1 MKLFRRYSFWIAA
14 IIVIFVG
21 FFLRFY
27 HLSSVPNGLYPD
39 ETALGYNAYSIL
51 QTGKDEYGV
60 KMPLYFRSFDDYKL
74 PVYIYATA
82 VTEKIFGVNAFAVRF
97 PSAFMGSLSLI
108 ALFVLILVLTK
119 KKWLALL
126 SSAVLAFNPWHL
138 FFSRAGY
145 EVNVATSLMLFGVLF
160 FVLAVR
166 NKRKYL
172 LFILSIISFV
182 LAVYTY
188 NVTRLISP
196 AIFAGLCLYYYKDL
210 KKYSLP
216 KSISLLFL
224 FGVGL
229 LPFLITFFQ
238 LQSQPG
244 FAAHDDALLIGKVAR
259 TDYILTRSYF
269 TPLPDIVQKFMFN
282 YVFLVAYAYFKNL
295 VSFFSS
301 SFFFITGADRPNE
314 NIAGGLGMFYY
325 FDLPFII
332 FGAYRIIKDRV
343 KSLYPFF
350 LWFLV
355 MYFLGSI
362 IKSVPNGTR
371 TYAVVIPLTVF
382 AAYGMYSAFN
392 LLFTLKKRILRNVIL
407 AFSGAVILY
416 SIVFYLLSYFVRFP
430 TELAQDW
437 RAEDEKTV
445 EYIQSIEKH
454 YDKIVFDESAGFYYT
469 SLLFY
474 GKIDPTF
481 HQTHAVYS
489 LHGLVNGV
497 DKVGKYEFRKVDW
510 SKDLEDKNTLFI
522 TGKNDVQIESKTI
535 NIFFYPTRPVAIFYD
550 RQIVPYT
557 TTDIAYILVSTI
569 PKEEREEEKY

>member
-1 MKLFRRYSFWIAA
+1 MKFLKKYSFVFLAA
-14 IIVIFVG
+14 LVFISG

-51 QTGKDEYGV
+51 MSGKDEYGV

-74 PVYIYATA
+74 PVYVYATSL
-82 VTEKIFGVNAFAVRF
+82 TEKIFGVNAFAVRF
-97 PSAFMGSLSLI
+97 PSALMGSLSLV
-108 ALFVLILVLTK
+108 ALFALIYLLTK

-126 SSAVLAFNPWHL
+126 VAVSLAYNPWHL

-145 EVNVATSLMLFGVLF
+145 EVNVATALMLFGVLF
-160 FVLAVR
+160 FVLAIQR
-166 NKRKYL
+166 PKKYL
-172 LFILSIISFV
+172 FFILSIVSFL

-196 AIFAGLCLYYYKDL
+196 IIFAGLCLYYYKDL
-210 KKYSLP
+210 KKYSLK
-216 KSISLLFL
+216 KSFSLLLL

-229 LPFLITFFQ
+229 LPFVITFFA

-269 TPLPDIVQKFMFN
+269 TSLPLLIQKFMFN
-282 YVFLVAYAYFKNL
+282 YVFLVAFAYLKNL

-301 SFFFITGADRPNE
+301 SFFFIVGADRPNE

-332 FGAYRIIKDRV
+332 YGAYQIIKNRV
-343 KSLYPFF
+343 KSLYPFV

-355 MYFLGSI
+355 MYFVGSI

-371 TYAVVIPLTVF
+371 TYAVVIPFTVF
-382 AAYGMYSAFN
+382 AGYGMYSAIKLLYGVRRRVIRN
-392 LLFTLKKRILRNVIL
+392 LVFI
-407 AFSGAVILY
+407 FSGGIILY
-416 SIVFYLLSYFVRFP
+416 SIMFYLLSYFVRFP
-430 TELAQDW
+430 IELAQDW
-437 RAEDEKTV
+437 RSEDEKAV
-445 EYIQSIEKH
+445 QYIQSLEKK
-454 YDKIVFDESAGFYYT
+454 YDKIVFDTSSGFYYT

-522 TGKNDVQIESKTI
+522 TGKNDVQIESRTI
-535 NIFFYPTRPVAIFYD
+535 NIFFYPTRPVSIFFD

-557 TTDIAYILVSTI
+557 TTDIAYIFVSTK
-569 PKEEREEEKY
+569 PQDER

>member
-1 MKLFRRYSFWIAA
+1 MKLFKKHF
-14 IIVIFVG
+14 FVVLVALVFFTG

-27 HLSSVPNGLYPD
+27 HLGSVPNGLYPD

-51 QTGKDEYGV
+51 MSGKDEYGV
-60 KMPLYFRSFDDYKL
+60 SMPLYFRSFDDYKL
-74 PVYIYATA
+74 PVYVYST
-82 VTEKIFGVNAFAVRF
+82 VLTEKLFGINAFAVRF
-97 PSAFMGSLSLI
+97 PSSLMGSLSI
-108 ALFVLILVLTK
+108 IGIFAVMFILTK

-126 SSAVLAFNPWHL
+126 TATVLAFNPWHL

-160 FVLAVR
+160 FVLAVQ

-188 NVTRLISP
+188 NVTRLIAP
-196 AIFAGLCLYYYKDL
+196 AIFAFLCLYYYKDL
-210 KKYSLP
+210 KKYPLTKSL
-216 KSISLLFL
+216 SLLLL

-229 LPFLITFFQ
+229 LPFVITFFA

-269 TPLPDIVQKFMFN
+269 ASLPQLIQKFMFN
-282 YVFLVAYAYFKNL
+282 YVFLVGYAYLKNL

-314 NIAGGLGMFYY
+314 NIAGNLGMFYY
-325 FDLPFII
+325 FDLPFI
-332 FGAYRIIKDRV
+332 FYGAYLVVKNKIKE
-343 KSLYPFF
+343 LYPF
-350 LWFLV
+350 LIWFLV
-355 MYFLGSI
+355 IYFLGSI

-371 TYAVVIPLTVF
+371 TYAVVIPFTVF
-382 AAYGMYSAFN
+382 ASYGIYSALKLLLTVKQKMIRN
-392 LLFTLKKRILRNVIL
+392 LVLILSSGVI
-407 AFSGAVILY
+407 VY
-416 SIVFYLLSYFVRFP
+416 SVLFYLLSYFVRFP
-430 TELAQDW
+430 IELAQDW
-437 RAEDEKTV
+437 RSEDQKTV
-445 EYIQSIEKH
+445 EYIQSIEKN
-454 YDKIVFDESAGFYYT
+454 YDKVVFDTSSGFYYT

-481 HQTHAVYS
+481 HQTHATYS

-510 SKDLEDKNTLFI
+510 GKELKGQKTLFI
-522 TGKNDVQIESKTI
+522 TGSNNVPDNSTTVNLI
-535 NIFFYPTRPVAIFYD
+535 FYPTRPVAIFFD
-550 RQIVPYT
+550 RQIAQYP
-557 TTDIAYILVSTI
+557 TTDTAYVLLTG
-569 PKEEREEEKY
+569 KDDE